1 VQTWRDRAPDPDQ
14 PLLVETPAE
23 RRARGIARKGEREE
37 PTPWWVYATIAGALL
52 GGALVIYAHDT
63 AEDTQ
68 RVELKFP

>member
-1 VQTWRDRAPDPDQ
+1 
-14 PLLVETPAE
+14 
-23 RRARGIARKGEREE
+23 
-37 PTPWWVYATIAGALL
+37 VYATIAGALL